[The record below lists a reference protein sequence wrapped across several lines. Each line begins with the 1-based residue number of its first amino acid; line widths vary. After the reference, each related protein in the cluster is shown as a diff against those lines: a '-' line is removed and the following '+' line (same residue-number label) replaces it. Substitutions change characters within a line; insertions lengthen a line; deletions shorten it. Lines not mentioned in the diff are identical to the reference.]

1 MKNII
6 YYGPFQLPD
15 KNAAAHRVINNAKV
29 FRLLNYKTVFIGCNS
44 MAPTQIE
51 KSLFQSEGFDCF
63 ELKCNSSKE
72 KIKEFSNLNY
82 LKIIRSK
89 YPDTVAII
97 AYDLYAPALS
107 KLRKYCKKHKITLIA
122 DTDEWFSANGNSL
135 IEKVIRLV
143 DSEWRMRLLQ
153 PRVDGVIAISEFLSN
168 YYKKKVTTVRIP
180 PLVDKEELK
189 WKKEVEEAT
198 PYLTITYSGSPG
210 KSKDRLDLIIKHLAF
225 IELDYKL
232 ILNIV
237 GITKQQFI
245 ENYPDM
251 EEIISGGRNEIVF
264 WGRLSHIDSINI
276 VKKSDFFV
284 FLRDQNKV
292 SSAGFPTKF
301 VESISLGV
309 PILTNKTSNIDEFF
323 TDGIT
328 GYWIDIND
336 EQCFYSVLNKD
347 IDNLKSMKA
356 NINTNLFDYHNYI
369 EQMKGLI
376 KTFEK

>member
-1 MKNII
+1 MQNII

-15 KNAAAHRVINNAKV
+15 KNAAAHRVINNAKL
-29 FRLLNYKTVFIGCNS
+29 FRLLNYETIFIGCNA
-44 MAPTQIE
+44 MASEQIE
-51 KSLFQSEGFDCF
+51 QTLFQVDGFDCF

-82 LKIIRSK
+82 VNIIHKK
-89 YPDTVAII
+89 YPNTVAII
-97 AYDLYAPALS
+97 AYDLYAPALA
-107 KLRKYCKKHKITLIA
+107 KLMKYCKRNGITLIA

-153 PRVDGVIAISEFLSN
+153 PRVDGVIAISKFLSN
-168 YYKKKVTTVRIP
+168 YYKKRVTTVQIP
-180 PLVDKEELK
+180 PLVDKEDKK
-189 WKKEVEEAT
+189 WEKEADEDA

-210 KSKDRLDLIIKHLAF
+210 KNKDRLDLIVNRLAF
-225 IELDYKL
+225 IDVDYKL
-232 ILNIV
+232 VLNIV

-245 ENYPDM
+245 ENYPNM
-251 EEIISGGRNEIVF
+251 EKSISNSRIEIVF
-264 WGRLSHIDSINI
+264 WGRLSHIDSINV

-284 FLRDQNKV
+284 FLRNQNKV
-292 SSAGFPTKF
+292 SMAGFPTKF

-323 TDGIT
+323 IDGKT

-336 EQCFYSVLNKD
+336 NQCFYKVLNKD
-347 IDNLKSMKA
+347 INYLKSMKA
-356 NINTNLFDYHNYI
+356 NINSNLFDYHNYI
-369 EQMKGLI
+369 EQMQKLL
-376 KTFEK
+376 KALK